1 MRIYCDLDEVITDFV
16 GGACVRASVGKS
28 NLLNC
33 WKRGVWGIEE
43 PMRLAHKVQ
52 HPDQPERFKKP
63 SDFWNMCA
71 DAEFWADLQTHPWAD
86 RLLNYLKNLDP
97 EFKILTSPT
106 RSIGCWTGKV
116 TWFKRYFGETFDN
129 FLITPH
135 KHLLASREAILI
147 DDRESNITNWERDGG
162 LGILFPAHHNRLHA
176 IAESGTLYVLEY
188 VQQQLKT
195 KAFIINQ
202 GDNLL

>member
-28 NLLNC
+28 HLLNC
-33 WKRGVWGIEE
+33 WTKGVWGIEE
-43 PMRLAHKVQ
+43 PMRLAYKIQ
-52 HPDQPERFKKP
+52 HPDQTERFRKP

-71 DAEFWADLQTHPWAD
+71 DAEFWVDLQTHTWAD
-86 RLLNYLKNLDP
+86 RLLSYLKNLDP

-129 FLITPH
+129 FIITPH
-135 KHLLASREAILI
+135 KHLLASRDAILI
-147 DDRESNITNWERDGG
+147 DDREETIERWNRDGG
-162 LGILFPAHHNRLHA
+162 KGILFPAHHNSLHA
-176 IAESGTLYVLEY
+176 LAESGMQLEH
-188 VQQQLKT
+188 VFIQMKIKTFQIQQEK
-195 KAFIINQ
+195 
-202 GDNLL
+202 